1 MQAIDLKPL
10 MEGAVAEVLE
20 AMFFIAPEGDAADE
34 TARFEADWI
43 CSQLEFTGHPS
54 GSFGISVPP
63 QTAAMIA
70 ENFLGDEDSN
80 LTSAQT
86 VEVIGELTNMVCG
99 TLLANL
105 DSSQAFVLSPPRHD
119 GDWFPAVS
127 GDERIFTA
135 LSLDEGSIHV
145 WLKIQASL

>member
-10 MEGAVAEVLE
+10 MEGAVSEVLE
-20 AMFFIAPEGDAADE
+20 AMFFIAPEGGQADAAE
-34 TARFEADWI
+34 GCQASWI
-43 CSQLEFTGHPS
+43 CSQLNFTGRPS
-54 GSFGISVPP
+54 GSFGILVPP
-63 QTAAMIA
+63 ETAAMIA
-70 ENFLGDEDSN
+70 ENFLGDEESN
-80 LTSAQT
+80 LTSAQA

-119 GDWFPAVS
+119 GGCEAAVMD
-127 GDERIFTA
+127 DERIVTR

-145 WLKIQASL
+145 WLKIQAAS